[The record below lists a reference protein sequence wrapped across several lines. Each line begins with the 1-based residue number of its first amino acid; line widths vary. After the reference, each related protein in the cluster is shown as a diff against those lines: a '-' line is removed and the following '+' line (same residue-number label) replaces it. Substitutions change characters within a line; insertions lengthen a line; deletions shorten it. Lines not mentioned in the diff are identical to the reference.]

1 MGDMNKKTLPIIG
14 DDIKSKIGGGVPVGT
29 MAYWPGTA
37 ATLAA
42 VEDDWIIANGATLN
56 KSLYPELFQSIGY
69 TYGGSGDNFL
79 IPYMVDKKYVRCNSS
94 AGSVVSASIPNI
106 TGKLISDDGG
116 YNYTPY
122 ATGYKDENKQTHCH
136 GALYVDATDVPANTK
151 GINASN
157 ADRADGWLC
166 FDASRCSSVY
176 KSSATTVTPY
186 SMDMI
191 PIIKVK

>member
-1 MGDMNKKTLPIIG
+1 MISNPKL
-14 DDIKSKIGGGVPVGT
+14 GGGVPVGT

-37 ATLAA
+37 ATLSAI
-42 VEDDWIIANGATLN
+42 EDDWIIANGATLN
-56 KSLYPELFQSIGY
+56 KSLYPELFKSIGY

-94 AGSVVSASIPNI
+94 AGSTVSASIPNI
-106 TGKLISDDGG
+106 TGTFPGVGQQYASHHNEAALTGAFYRENTSNRPTNGISIANDGG
-116 YNYTPY
+116 Q
-122 ATGYKDENKQTHCH
+122 KD
-136 GALYVDATDVPANTK
+136 DVFN
-151 GINASN
+151 
-157 ADRADGWLC
+157 
-166 FDASRCSSVY
+166 FYASRCSSVY

>member
-1 MGDMNKKTLPIIG
+1 
-14 DDIKSKIGGGVPVGT
+14 

-42 VEDDWIIANGATLN
+42 IEDDWIIANGATLN
-56 KSLYPELFQSIGY
+56 KSLYPELFKSIGY

-94 AGSVVSASIPNI
+94 AGSTVSASIPNI

-122 ATGYKDENKQTHCH
+122 ATGYKGENKQTYCH
-136 GALYVDATDVPANTK
+136 GALYIDATGVPSNTRGIDGAN
-151 GINASN
+151 I
-157 ADRADGWLC
+157 DRADGWLM
-166 FDASRCSSVY
+166 FDASRCSTVY
-176 KSSATTVTPY
+176 NNDATTVTPY

>member
-1 MGDMNKKTLPIIG
+1 MGDMNKKTLPIFG

-42 VEDDWIIANGATLN
+42 IEDDWIIANGATLN
-56 KSLYPELFQSIGY
+56 KSLYPELFKSIGY

-94 AGSVVSASIPNI
+94 AGSTVSASIPNI
-106 TGKLISDDGG
+106 TGRIISDDGG
-116 YNYTPY
+116 FPYSPY
-122 ATGYKDENKQTHCH
+122 ATGYKGEDRHTYEY
-136 GALYVDATDVPANTK
+136 GAFHIDSSNPPANIGGIDATNR
-151 GINASN
+151 
-157 ADRADGWLC
+157 DRADAWLC
-166 FDASRCSSVY
+166 FDASRCSTVY
-176 KSSATTVTPY
+176 NNDATTVTPY

>member
-1 MGDMNKKTLPIIG
+1 MISNPKL
-14 DDIKSKIGGGVPVGT
+14 GGGVPVGT

-56 KSLYPELFQSIGY
+56 KSLYPELFKSIGY

-79 IPYMVDKKYVRCNSS
+79 IPYMVDKKYVRCYSS
-94 AGSVVSASIPNI
+94 AGTVTSASIPNI
-106 TGKLISDDGG
+106 RGRYGDWVSNIVAGSLSGAIYWPGTGQQNEHCKHENGFISAGG
-116 YNYTPY
+116 GVQQVF
-122 ATGYKDENKQTHCH
+122 A
-136 GALYVDATDVPANTK
+136 
-151 GINASN
+151 
-157 ADRADGWLC
+157 

>member
-1 MGDMNKKTLPIIG
+1 MGDMNKKTLPIFG

-42 VEDDWIIANGATLN
+42 IEDDWIIANGATLN
-56 KSLYPELFQSIGY
+56 KSLYPELFKSIGY

-94 AGSVVSASIPNI
+94 AGSTVSASIPNI
-106 TGKLISDDGG
+106 TGTFPGVGQHYSGSNDNEAGLSGAFYRENTTNEPAKGVKVGNECGKKDDVFNF
-116 YNYTPY
+116 Y
-122 ATGYKDENKQTHCH
+122 
-136 GALYVDATDVPANTK
+136 
-151 GINASN
+151 
-157 ADRADGWLC
+157 
-166 FDASRCSSVY
+166 ASRCSSVY

>member
-1 MGDMNKKTLPIIG
+1 MGDMNKKTLPIFG

-42 VEDDWIIANGATLN
+42 IEDDWIIANGATLN
-56 KSLYPELFQSIGY
+56 KSLYPELFKSIGY

-122 ATGYKDENKQTHCH
+122 ATGYKGENKQTHCH
-136 GALYVDATDVPANTK
+136 GALYVDATGVPSNTQGINGANT
-151 GINASN
+151 
-157 ADRADGWLC
+157 DRADGWLM
-166 FDASRCSSVY
+166 FDASRCSTVY
-176 KSSATTVTPY
+176 NNDATTVTPY